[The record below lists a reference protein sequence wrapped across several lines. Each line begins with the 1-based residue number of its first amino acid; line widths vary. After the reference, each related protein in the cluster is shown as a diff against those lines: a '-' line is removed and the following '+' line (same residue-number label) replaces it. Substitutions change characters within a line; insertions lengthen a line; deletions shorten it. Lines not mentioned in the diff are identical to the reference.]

1 MMHNDAPS
9 TCRNTILGATADGIV
24 AQIDGKETRCPWSVV
39 EGIAAALVPDGQAS
53 LFVLSIGFTNG
64 RSILLAEIEAGW
76 TEVVAALHLH
86 LADVEPFTV
95 WGPRLLAKP
104 TVYWL
109 YPYTPQ

>member
-1 MMHNDAPS
+1 MTISNVPL
-9 TCRNTILGATADGIV
+9 TGRNTILGATADGIV
-24 AQIDGKETRCPWSVV
+24 AQIDGRKTRCPWSVV

-53 LFVLSIGFTNG
+53 LFVLSIGFANG
-64 RSILLAEIEAGW
+64 RSILLAEIETGW

-109 YPYTPQ
+109 YPHMPQ